1 LSLLAVAGYS
11 LAVNRRAVGFGQGI
25 AMNGSI
31 FLNKKVFGAAV
42 VVLLAGAAV
51 LVWIERIP
59 LLTSYYVHNLA
70 NASEADQAVWVNR
83 LAGLGEPAMSDV
95 LDCLNDASP
104 QCCCNARA
112 ALEKLTSDW
121 GAGDPRTV
129 ALALRC
135 GREFQHM
142 SPAGQRNVM
151 DLAVGWFAAPAADS
165 GNAAALVPPCSRL
178 LAEAVDSKD
187 ADVQEHAL
195 ELCAV
200 LARQP
205 QGNESLSSARDLVR
219 TCLSSARASVRMRAV
234 QLTTHPGMD
243 LGENVVLRLTDSEVQ
258 VRRAAVLALSRN
270 DAVLEDVLFPCLHD
284 SDAEVRTE
292 AADALRDRGRTPQQI
307 SLARLYSSPNPSE
320 RNKVFQV
327 LLRTP
332 DLDLNLWLQLLS
344 HNASWSVRSNTLSAM
359 ALANPDAM
367 RPRVEEMAEQDPQDT
382 VRDLAR
388 MWLKDPGAFRPK
400 FPD

>member
-1 LSLLAVAGYS
+1 
-11 LAVNRRAVGFGQGI
+11 
-25 AMNGSI
+25 MNGSI
-31 FLNKKVFGAAV
+31 VLNKRALGAAV
-42 VVLLAGAAV
+42 VVLLAGAAI

-59 LLTSYYVHNLA
+59 LLTAYYVHNLA
-70 NASEADQAVWVNR
+70 NASEADQAVWANR
-83 LAGLGEPAMSDV
+83 VAGLGEPAMSDV
-95 LDCLNDASP
+95 LDCLNEASP

-112 ALEKLTSDW
+112 AMEKLTGDW
-121 GAGDPRTV
+121 GPGDPRTV

-142 SPAGQRNVM
+142 SPAGQRNVLE
-151 DLAVGWFAAPAADS
+151 LAVGWFAAPAADS
-165 GNAAALVPPCSRL
+165 SGAAVLVPPCSRL
-178 LAEAVDSKD
+178 LAEAVDCKD

-195 ELCAV
+195 ELSTV

-219 TCLSSARASVRMRAV
+219 TCLSSARASVRVRAV
-234 QLTTHPGMD
+234 QLTIHPGMD
-243 LGENVVLRLTDSEVQ
+243 LGENVVPRLTDPEVE

-270 DAVLEDVLFPCLHD
+270 DTVLDDVLFPCLHD
-284 SDAEVRTE
+284 IDTEVRT
-292 AADALRDRGRTPQQI
+292 AATEALRDRGRTPQQI
-307 SLARLYSSPNPSE
+307 SLARLYSSPDPGE
-320 RNKVFQV
+320 RNKVFQI

-344 HNASWSVRSNTLSAM
+344 HNASWSVRSNALSAM

-367 RPRVEEMAEQDPQDT
+367 RARVVEMAEQDPQDT
-382 VRDLAR
+382 VRELAR
-388 MWLKDPGAFRPK
+388 MWLKDPDVFRPK